1 MSVCA
6 ERKRLRVRPLNL
18 AIEVLGHEENR
29 DTSDPLTT
37 HSAVSPQQRKRR
49 DLGARSSQQAFKA
62 YKSVSVE
69 TTSAVFHSEKQSHMV
84 ESRGLVSYGKGMGT
98 SEEART
104 NLVVRRASS
113 PLLSRKG
120 NSVVYIDVYHT
131 RHKSTFF
138 YAARFTMS

>member
-1 MSVCA
+1 MRFAYRRSRSLLLVSTTGMSVCA

-69 TTSAVFHSEKQSHMV
+69 TTSAVFTPKSKVTWSKV
-84 ESRGLVSYGKGMGT
+84 EGWSVMEREWAHQKRLVRTWLFAERPPPFCRGRVI
-98 SEEART
+98 
-104 NLVVRRASS
+104 
-113 PLLSRKG
+113 PL
-120 NSVVYIDVYHT
+120 YT
-131 RHKSTFF
+131 
-138 YAARFTMS
+138 